1 MSTKGGC
8 LDVNNGQNLVNVV
21 CECPSTTQWQ
31 RPGRWPSLLIRP
43 NLDIHIISRKSQQII
58 RLDSLQR
65 LVSSLLTYLGCTL
78 THVFQHLNRLVFET
92 LHTILVFI
100 AGNVVNC
107 FTLGQQNNNGSLVQ
121 FNQLIRIIIDDCF
134 AL

>member
-1 MSTKGGC
+1 MQIFLNKVNEFLSKYQQRV
-8 LDVNNGQNLVNVV
+8 VNNGQKLVNVV

-92 LHTILVFI
+92 LHTILIFVT
-100 AGNVVNC
+100 GNVVNC

-121 FNQLIRIIIDDCF
+121 FSLIN
-134 AL
+134 